1 MKHFKLPIPVIV
13 IFATADG
20 VIMTL
25 EGPVSH
31 VAGDAILTGSAGE
44 QWPIPRAIFEAT
56 YAPVAPL
63 RSGESGAYIKKA
75 IPVEARQAD
84 RAEVITLGD
93 GRGEIQAQPED
104 WIVTAP
110 DGRQW
115 VVAEAIFRMTYR
127 VAD

>member
-1 MKHFKLPIPVIV
+1 MKHHKLPFPVIV
-13 IFATADG
+13 HFATLPG
-20 VIMTL
+20 VTVTL
-25 EGPVSH
+25 EGPVRH
-31 VAGDAILTGSAGE
+31 EAGDAILTGSAGE
-44 QWPIPRAIFEAT
+44 QWPIPRAVFEAT

-63 RSGESGAYIKKA
+63 RSGENGAYIKKA

-93 GRGEIQAQPED
+93 GRGEIHAQPGD

-115 VVAEAIFRMTYR
+115 VVAEAIFRTTYR
-127 VAD
+127 AAG

>member
-1 MKHFKLPIPVIV
+1 
-13 IFATADG
+13 
-20 VIMTL
+20 MTL
-25 EGPVSH
+25 EGPVRH
-31 VAGDAILTGSAGE
+31 AAGDAILTGSAGE

-63 RSGESGAYIKKA
+63 RSGEDGAYIKKA

-84 RAEVITLGD
+84 RAEVVTLGD
-93 GRGEIQAQPED
+93 GRGQIHAQPGD

-115 VVAEAIFRMTYR
+115 VVAEAIFRTTYR
-127 VAD
+127 AADSLAL